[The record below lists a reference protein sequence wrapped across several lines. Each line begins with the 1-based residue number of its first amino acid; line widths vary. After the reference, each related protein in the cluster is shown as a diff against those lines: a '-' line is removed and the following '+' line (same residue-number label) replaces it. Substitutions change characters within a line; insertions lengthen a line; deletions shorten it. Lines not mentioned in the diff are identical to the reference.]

1 MDILVVNRDGPAYLL
16 INNLASRGNAAR
28 FKALTAADGRDAYGT
43 MISGRVGEKRLY
55 RRIQPDGSYLS
66 YSEPIAH
73 FGLGTHKRIVD
84 VQVLWPGS
92 SQVEAFGD
100 FEEGQVI
107 SLVRGSGRIN

>member
-1 MDILVVNRDGPAYLL
+1 MLIILL

-28 FKALTAADGRDAYGT
+28 FKALTAVDGRDAYGA

-73 FGLGTHKRIVD
+73 FGVGTHKRIVD
-84 VQVLWPGS
+84 VQVQWPGN
-92 SQVEAFGD
+92 SQLESFGD
-100 FEEGQVI
+100 FEVGQVV